1 MPTSGDLISGV
12 YFFGHYTL
20 PWMSTTPP
28 LHRPLPQILT
38 QPPWLKTLHVYGVL
52 WSKCYQNLL
61 SLLQWWNNLCQWLN
75 THKNVPETIQWIK
88 TSWNG
93 LFQKKSTPPQWK
105 AQVFSASPPPIHLD
119 FQNCLSPPP
128 LRISKFKDPPT
139 HMDFHKIVRHRDF
152 TLHSMWKNPFRHLD
166 DLFIK

>member
-12 YFFGHYTL
+12 YFFGYYTP

-88 TSWNG
+88 TSWKG
-93 LFQKKSTPPQWK
+93 LFQKKSTPPRWK
-105 AQVFSASPPPIHLD
+105 AQVFSAPPPIHLD

-128 LRISKFKDPPT
+128 LRIYKFKDPPT
-139 HMDFHKIVRHRDF
+139 HLDFHNIVRHRYF
-152 TLHSMWKNPFRHLD
+152 TSHSMWKNPLKHLD
-166 DLFIK
+166 NLFIK